1 MNFGLSDTTYPA
13 TNTREFHE
21 LQFAAMVEL
30 NKLING
36 YVALKRG
43 NAEGERV
50 DHGLTADRKKML
62 QGIKAVDKDGNIYY
76 DKMLEFARKAIEAF
90 AREDVQK

>member
-1 MNFGLSDTTYPA
+1 MNFGVSDTTYPA
-13 TNTREFHE
+13 TNTQKFHD
-21 LQFAAMVEL
+21 LQFAAMIEL

-36 YVALKRG
+36 YVAMRRG
-43 NAEGERV
+43 NAESERV
-50 DHGLTADRKKML
+50 DHSLTIERKTML

-90 AREDVQK
+90 GKEDVQR